1 MYSSEGDKFSR
12 TEYTPLIYLKD
23 MHKLSTKL
31 VKHKKYT
38 RDKMAN
44 ISKHNLGSGPRENF

>member
-23 MHKLSTKL
+23 MHKLLTKL

-38 RDKMAN
+38 RDKMAS
-44 ISKHNLGSGPRENF
+44 ISKHNLGLVTC